1 MNKQEL
7 ISKYEKEVAVQK
19 ERLASAKKKVE
30 ELGTQL
36 GLSEEELTLEN
47 VQKLHDKL
55 SKEVSEKEKEL
66 EALIDEYEGSSEE

>member
-7 ISKYEKEVAVQK
+7 ITKYEKEVAVQK

-30 ELGTQL
+30 ELGKQL
-36 GLSEEELTLEN
+36 GLSEGELTLEN

-66 EALIDEYEGSSEE
+66 EALIDEYEGSTEE